1 MPKFEVYF
9 EQASEVLSPARI
21 QQIGEIVLQ
30 GEACQWGGRLI
41 LILVDNDR
49 IQELNAR
56 FLNINRPT
64 DVLAFP
70 LDDKDDDVWGE
81 IYISEEQ
88 ARSQALTYD
97 VPLEEELSRLV
108 IHGLLHLLG
117 FEDEDLHSKKQMT
130 EREDVYLKRIFYK
143 HKKKGGNNNFGY

>member
-1 MPKFEVYF
+1 M
-9 EQASEVLSPARI
+9 
-21 QQIGEIVLQ
+21 
-30 GEACQWGGRLI
+30 
-41 LILVDNDR
+41 
-49 IQELNAR
+49 
-56 FLNINRPT
+56 PT

-88 ARSQALTYD
+88 ARSQALTYG

-117 FEDEDLHSKKQMT
+117 FKDGDLHSKKQMT
-130 EREDVYLKRIFYK
+130 EREDVYLKRIFYN